1 MSVVYES
8 QCHVT
13 YDNCGKVVKLEGKS
27 GSYAVDGL
35 DIISE

>member
-1 MSVVYES
+1 MNQDKEKAMSVVYES

-13 YDNCGKVVKLEGKS
+13 YDNC
-27 GSYAVDGL
+27 AVDGL